1 MWRRYAYRVADQPQ
15 LVDPLE
21 RGHVLS
27 WSHPLDLDAMN
38 AAAQHL
44 LGEHDFAA
52 FCRKRQGATTIR
64 TLLDLRW
71 EREPT
76 GIAVATVRADAFCH
90 TMVRSLV
97 GALIAV
103 GEGRQ
108 ERAWPA
114 EVLTQGQPRPG
125 REGEPRPR
133 PDPRGGG
140 LPTGRRPCCPRARS
154 AGGALTH
161 PEPARLSR
169 TSRAA
174 STS

>member
-108 ERAWPA
+108 ELAWPA
-114 EVLTQGQPRPG
+114 EVLTQGR
-125 REGEPRPR
+125 R
-133 PDPRGGG
+133 DP
-140 LPTGRRPCCPRARS
+140 AVKV
-154 AGGALTH
+154 
-161 PEPARLSR
+161 
-169 TSRAA
+169 SRAHGLTLEEVA
-174 STS
+174 YPPDGDLAARAHEARAVRSLTPSQRD